1 MIAWSIEKALNSN
14 CFDKVIV
21 STDCKEIRDIAK
33 YYGAEVPFLRPDS
46 ISDDFTPTIPV
57 VQHAITRLNE
67 IKINVNNVCCIYATA
82 PFITSLSIV
91 DGLKKLTKNNYDYV
105 FSAATFPSS
114 IHRALSLNSKDI
126 VKMIDLEN
134 ISSRSQDIAEA
145 WQDAGQFYWGR
156 KNSWLSGKE
165 IFNSYSSIIP
175 IDRKFVHDIDTIED
189 WELAELIFE
198 VIF

>member
-67 IKINVNNVCCIYATA
+67 IKINVNNVCMYLSTRHLS
-82 PFITSLSIV
+82 PHYQSLM
-91 DGLKKLTKNNYDYV
+91 
-105 FSAATFPSS
+105 A
-114 IHRALSLNSKDI
+114 
-126 VKMIDLEN
+126 
-134 ISSRSQDIAEA
+134 
-145 WQDAGQFYWGR
+145 
-156 KNSWLSGKE
+156 
-165 IFNSYSSIIP
+165 
-175 IDRKFVHDIDTIED
+175 
-189 WELAELIFE
+189 
-198 VIF
+198 